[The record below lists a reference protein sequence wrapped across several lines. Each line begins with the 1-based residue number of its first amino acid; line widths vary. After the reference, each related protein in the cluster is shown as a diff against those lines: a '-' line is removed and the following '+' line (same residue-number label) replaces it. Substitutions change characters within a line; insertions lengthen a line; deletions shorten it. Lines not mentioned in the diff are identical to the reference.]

1 MKYSRNPINKAGE
14 ILITSLNSEDV
25 NRAIDIIDNWR
36 KLHLPALDMLY
47 NNIIAI
53 FKKENIQIYFVS
65 RRLKRLS
72 SIQNKLDRN
81 PEMRLGGL
89 QDIGGLRIVVSTMN
103 TLNRMLF
110 ILENNIPEHFEL
122 TKSPVNYIRTPKK
135 TSGYRSVHFIY
146 KYKSENPDLDGMK
159 LELQLRTNL
168 QHSWAMAVETAEL
181 ITKTALKASQGEEE
195 WLNFFKIVSSLFAMK
210 EKTPILAEH
219 FEKGYSRK
227 DLLRQLYKLNR
238 DFNIVD
244 TLKALNVSNYQSTQ
258 ENHKKGYYVLN
269 INFIQKTVTIKTFPK
284 DKEDEATAAYSD
296 LEKNVEERKN
306 AVVLVSVPKIQQ
318 LQEAYPSYF
327 LDTNN
332 FIETIETEM
341 NKEIGFLDEKTFPLF
356 VSEFYPESR
365 NQYAKDEKEFSDL
378 VEDNI
383 KKMEEQ

>member
-1 MKYSRNPINKAGE
+1 MKYSRNQINKAGE

-227 DLLRQLYKLNR
+227 DLLRQLYKLDR
-238 DFNIVD
+238 TFNIVD

-258 ENHKKGYYVLN
+258 ENHKNGYYVLN
-269 INFIQKTVTIKTFPK
+269 INFIQKKVSIITFPK
-284 DKEDEATAAYSD
+284 DKEADATAAYSA
-296 LEKNVEERKN
+296 LEKKVEERKN

-332 FIETIETEM
+332 FIRTIETEM

>member
-227 DLLRQLYKLNR
+227 DLLRQLYKLDR
-238 DFNIVD
+238 TFNIVD

-258 ENHKKGYYVLN
+258 ENHKNGYYVLN

-341 NKEIGFLDEKTFPLF
+341 NKEIGFLDEKTFPQF
-356 VSEFYPESR
+356 IAEFYPESKSR
-365 NQYAKDEKEFSDL
+365 YAKDEKEFSNL
-378 VEDNI
+378 VEENI
-383 KKMEEQ
+383 KKMEER